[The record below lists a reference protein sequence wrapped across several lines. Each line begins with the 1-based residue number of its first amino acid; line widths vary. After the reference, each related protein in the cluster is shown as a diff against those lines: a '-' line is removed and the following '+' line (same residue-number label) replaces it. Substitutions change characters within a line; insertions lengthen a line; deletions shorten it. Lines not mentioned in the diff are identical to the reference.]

1 MTDAADIA
9 VTGVSGGLGGR
20 VARRL
25 AERGIP
31 QRMVARDPS
40 RTPELPRAQ
49 TAWATYQDGEA
60 MRRAL
65 DGVRTLFLVSGSEA
79 RDRLEQHRTAID
91 AANAAGVERV
101 VYTSFLA
108 AAPDATFTFARD
120 HYHTE
125 EHLRATGLRTVSL
138 RDSLY
143 TDLLPFFAADGVI
156 RGPAGHGRFAPVTRD
171 DIADVAVT
179 VLLSEDHDGATFD
192 VTGPELVSMADIA
205 AILSEARG
213 ELVRYEVETLEEA
226 YASRA
231 SFGAPQ
237 WEVTGW
243 VTSYAAIATGEMEVV
258 TNAVEALTGR
268 PPVSPRDYL
277 RMAIPSDVAQT

>member
-40 RTPELPRAQ
+40 RAPELPRAQ

-79 RDRLEQHRTAID
+79 RDRLDQHKTAID
-91 AANAAGVERV
+91 AAVDAGVERV

-120 HYHTE
+120 HFHTE
-125 EHLRATGLRTVSL
+125 QHLRAVGLSVVAL
-138 RDSLY
+138 RDSIY
-143 TDLLPFFAADGVI
+143 ADFLPYFAVDGVL
-156 RGPAGHGRFAPVTRD
+156 RGPAGDGQLAPVTRD
-171 DIADVAVT
+171 DIANVAVT
-179 VLLSEDHDGATFD
+179 TLLDPKYD
-192 VTGPELVSMADIA
+192 
-205 AILSEARG
+205 
-213 ELVRYEVETLEEA
+213 
-226 YASRA
+226 
-231 SFGAPQ
+231 
-237 WEVTGW
+237 
-243 VTSYAAIATGEMEVV
+243 
-258 TNAVEALTGR
+258 
-268 PPVSPRDYL
+268 
-277 RMAIPSDVAQT
+277 

>member
-40 RTPELPRAQ
+40 RAPELPRAQ

-65 DGVRTLFLVSGSEA
+65 DGVRTLFMVSGSEA
-79 RDRLEQHRTAID
+79 YDRLDQHKVAID
-91 AANAAGVERV
+91 AAVAAGVERV

-108 AAPDATFTFARD
+108 AAPDATFNFARD
-120 HYHTE
+120 H
-125 EHLRATGLRTVSL
+125 
-138 RDSLY
+138 
-143 TDLLPFFAADGVI
+143 
-156 RGPAGHGRFAPVTRD
+156 
-171 DIADVAVT
+171 IANVAVT
-179 VLLSEDHDGATFD
+179 ALLDPKYDGTTFD
-192 VTGPELVSMADIA
+192 VTGPELITMDDIA
-205 AILSEARG
+205 QLLTELTGR
-213 ELVRYEVETLEEA
+213 LVRYEAETLDQA

-231 SFGAPQ
+231 NYGAPD
-237 WEVTGW
+237 WE
-243 VTSYAAIATGEMEVV
+243 
-258 TNAVEALTGR
+258 
-268 PPVSPRDYL
+268 
-277 RMAIPSDVAQT
+277 

>member
-1 MTDAADIA
+1 MTRALDIA
-9 VTGVSGGLGGR
+9 VTGVTGGLGGR

-25 AERGIP
+25 ASRGIP

-40 RTPELPRAQ
+40 RAPQLPGAQ
-49 TAWATYQDGEA
+49 IAQAAYQDGEA
-60 MRRAL
+60 MRHAL
-65 DGVRTLFLVSGSEA
+65 DGMRSLFLVSGSEA
-79 RDRLEQHRTAID
+79 RDRLDQHRTAID

-125 EHLRATGLRTVSL
+125 EHLRAVGLRTVSL

-143 TDLLPFFAADGVI
+143 TDELPYWVSDGVI
-156 RGPAGHGRFAPVTRD
+156 RGPAGDGRFAPVVRD
-171 DIADVAVT
+171 DIADAAVAV
-179 VLLSEDHDGATFD
+179 LLNEDDDGAMFD
-192 VTGPELVSMADIA
+192 VTGPELVSMADMA
-205 AILSEARG
+205 AILSEALG
-213 ELVRYEVETLEEA
+213 KSVRYEAETLEEA

-231 SFGAPQ
+231 SFGAPD

-243 VTSYAAIATGEMEVV
+243 VTSYAAIATGELEVV
-258 TNAVEALTGR
+258 TDTVEVLTGR
-268 PPVSPRDYL
+268 SPVSPRDYL
-277 RMAIPSDVAQT
+277 RTAFPNGAART